1 MRKPKVR
8 PFSSIRWRI
17 MLLYFLITLA
27 AFIVVHFSVSFIV
40 ETYLVDVRVAEE
52 RASAQI
58 IAAEVARP
66 LSENDAN
73 MLQTLTLERGR
84 SMGGRI
90 LVLDASGVVQS
101 DRDSRLN
108 GTRLLY
114 PEVERVLF
122 GGERSAYGFHH
133 IGMTTST
140 GEADFLEGLALAL
153 QPSRQWVIY
162 TVCPVTLGGS
172 ALGAVLLS
180 TSIDNVVT
188 SLSDLSLRS
197 ATVFAT
203 ATACVLLLTFLMS
216 SFITRPL
223 QTLTAAVRK
232 MGRGQFHQ
240 RVRVSGGSE
249 IKELGEAFNLMSEM
263 LERTDQLRND
273 FVSSASH
280 ELKTPLST
288 IKILIETVLYQSKF
302 DEAMTKEFLTDVNS
316 EIDRLS
322 QTISDLLRL
331 VSIDREE
338 GALKSSIV
346 QADAL
351 IMDVCKR
358 IAPLAERKGV
368 ELKADSPP
376 IALLADPL
384 KIQQAVF
391 NLVDNAIKYTEA
403 GGSVH
408 VFANISEDMV
418 LISVKDTGFGIPKED
433 IPRLFERFYRVDK
446 ARSRGTGG
454 TGLGLAIVERIAK
467 MHGGW
472 VDVDSTEGLGSTFTL
487 VLPTRGVDGEA

>member
-1 MRKPKVR
+1 
-8 PFSSIRWRI
+8 

-27 AFIVVHFSVSFIV
+27 AFIAVHFSVSYIV

-52 RASAQI
+52 RANAQI
-58 IAAEVARP
+58 IAAEVAKP

-73 MLQTLTLERGR
+73 LLQMLTLERGR
-84 SMGGRI
+84 SLGGRI
-90 LVLDASGVVQS
+90 LVLDAMGVVQS

-122 GGERSAYGFHH
+122 GGERSAYGFHN
-133 IGMTTST
+133 ISASAV
-140 GEADFLEGLALAL
+140 GETDFLEGLTLAL

-162 TVCPVTLGGS
+162 TVCPITLGGGT
-172 ALGAVLLS
+172 LGAVLLS
-180 TSIDNVVT
+180 TGIDNVVT

-197 ATVFAT
+197 ATVFAA
-203 ATACVLLLTFLMS
+203 ATAFVLLITFLLS

-240 RVRVSGGSE
+240 RVHISGGSE
-249 IKELGEAFNLMSEM
+249 IKELGAAFNLMSEK

-288 IKILIETVLYQSKF
+288 IKILIETVLYQSQF
-302 DEAMTKEFLTDVNS
+302 DEAMTKEFLTDVNN

-338 GALKSSIV
+338 GALNRSIV
-346 QADAL
+346 QVDAL
-351 IMDVCKR
+351 IGDVAR
-358 IAPLAERKGV
+358 RLLPQAERKGI
-368 ELKADSPP
+368 ELITESPP
-376 IALLADPL
+376 IAMLADSL
-384 KIQQAVF
+384 KLQQAIF
-391 NLVDNAIKYTEA
+391 NLIDNAIKYTEA
-403 GGSVH
+403 GFIK

-418 LISVKDTGFGIPKED
+418 QITVKDTGFGIPEAD

-446 ARSRGTGG
+446 ARARGTGG

-472 VDVDSTEGLGSTFTL
+472 VAVESTEGEGSAFTL
-487 VLPTRGVDGEA
+487 VLPMTGGESEG

>member
-1 MRKPKVR
+1 MRKPSAR
-8 PFSSIRWRI
+8 PFTSIRWRI

-27 AFIVVHFSVSFIV
+27 AFIVVHISVSLIV

-52 RASAQI
+52 RSNAQI

-66 LSENDAN
+66 LSENDADL
-73 MLQTLTLERGR
+73 LQTLTIERGR
-84 SMGGRI
+84 STGGRI
-90 LVLDASGVVQS
+90 LVLDAQGVVQS

-133 IGMTTST
+133 IGITAN
-140 GEADFLEGLALAL
+140 GEAGFIEGLTLAL

-162 TVCPVTLGGS
+162 TVCPVSLGGS

-180 TSIDNVVT
+180 TSIDNVVS

-197 ATVFAT
+197 ATVFAL
-203 ATACVLLLTFLMS
+203 ATACVLLITFLMS

-249 IKELGEAFNLMSEM
+249 IKELGDAFNLMSEM

-288 IKILIETVLYQSKF
+288 IKILIETVLYQPKF

-331 VSIDREE
+331 VSIDRE
-338 GALKSSIV
+338 AAMNRSVV
-346 QADAL
+346 QADTL
-351 IMDVCKR
+351 IKDVCKR
-358 IAPLAERKGV
+358 ILPQAEHKGV
-368 ELKADSPP
+368 ELMADSPP

-384 KIQQAVF
+384 KLQQAIF
-391 NLVDNAIKYTEA
+391 NLIDNAIKYTEA
-403 GGSVH
+403 GGSVR
-408 VFANISEDMV
+408 VSANTSEDMV
-418 LISVKDTGFGIPKED
+418 LISVKDTGYGIPKED

-446 ARSRGTGG
+446 ARARGTGG

-472 VDVDSTEGLGSTFTL
+472 VDVDSTEGVGSTFTL
-487 VLPTRGVDGEA
+487 VLPTKGVEEENQ